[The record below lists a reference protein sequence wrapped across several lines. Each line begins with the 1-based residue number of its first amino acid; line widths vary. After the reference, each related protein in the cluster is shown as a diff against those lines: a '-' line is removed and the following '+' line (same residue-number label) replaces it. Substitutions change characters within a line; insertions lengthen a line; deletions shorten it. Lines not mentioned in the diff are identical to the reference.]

1 MKLNKV
7 KIMIKIG
14 FMTIIMKKKEMNKRI
29 TMKMKEMKYIFK
41 IIFKISKKNRV
52 KMINKKS
59 LSKIYNNINWRNLK

>member
-29 TMKMKEMKYIFK
+29 TMKMKEMKYIQK

>member
-29 TMKMKEMKYIFK
+29 TMKMKEMKYIQK
-41 IIFKISKKNRV
+41 IIFKISKK
-52 KMINKKS
+52 KS
-59 LSKIYNNINWRNLK
+59 SKND